1 MRVLIDSDV
10 LLDVALE
17 RTEFVGESTAAL
29 TWAEQHSDSAW
40 VAWHS
45 LANIH
50 YVGRRMRGNAAI
62 RDFLGEILGFLTVPS
77 TDHVTARHALG
88 LPVGDFEDALQ
99 VASALAA
106 KADFIVTRN
115 TADYRRSPVPAV
127 TPAEF
132 LRRVSA

>member
-1 MRVLIDSDV
+1 VI
-10 LLDVALE
+10 
-17 RTEFVGESTAAL
+17 ESTAAL
-29 TWAEQHSDSAW
+29 TWAEQHADSGW

-45 LANIH
+45 LSNIH

-62 RDFLGEILGFLTVPS
+62 RDFLGEILGILTVPS
-77 TDHVTARHALG
+77 SDHVVARQALK
-88 LPVGDFEDALQ
+88 LPMGDFEDALQ

-127 TPAEF
+127 TPTEF
-132 LRRVSA
+132 LRRVRD

>member
-17 RTEFVGESTAAL
+17 RTEFVTESTAVVVAC
-29 TWAEQHSDSAW
+29 EQHAESGW

-45 LANIH
+45 LSNIH
-50 YVGRRMRGNAAI
+50 YVGRRMRGNEAI

-77 TDHVTARHALG
+77 TDHVVARQALT
-88 LPVGDFEDALQ
+88 LAMGDFEDALQ

-115 TADYRRSPVPAV
+115 TADYRRSPVPAI
-127 TPAEF
+127 TPSEF
-132 LRRVSA
+132 LRRVRD